1 MSNLLVVR
9 RVITTILLLPIKEK
23 LILALLVI
31 ILTQKI
37 LEYAHIANWMQI
49 ITTMIL
55 ILIIRLH
62 QNIQT

>member
-1 MSNLLVVR
+1 MSNLLVVG

-49 ITTMIL
+49 IMTMIL

>member
-1 MSNLLVVR
+1 MSNLLVVG

>member
-1 MSNLLVVR
+1 MSNLLVVG

-31 ILTQKI
+31 ILMQKI

>member
-1 MSNLLVVR
+1 MSNLLVVG

-37 LEYAHIANWMQI
+37 LEHAHIANWMQI